1 MRLPSAVALA
11 FLALG
16 APFPSLIH
24 APSAAEARAYR
35 VCGADSYVNV
45 SGHCVHRPVHADTA
59 PAGASARCRDGT
71 YSFSEHRR
79 GTCSHH
85 GGVAQWR

>member
-1 MRLPSAVALA
+1 MRLPSLVALA
-11 FLALG
+11 FLALA
-16 APFPSLIH
+16 APFPSVIQEP
-24 APSAAEARAYR
+24 ASAEARAPGL
-35 VCGADSYVNV
+35 CGADSYVNS
-45 SGHCVHRPVHADTA
+45 SGHCVRRPVRANHP

-85 GGVAQWR
+85 GGVAQWL